1 MNREKALQKVKPHLT
16 EARYEH
22 TIRVLETAVELGER
36 FGEDQSKIELAA
48 AFHDY
53 AKYWNKEEM
62 KKIILENDLPEDMLA
77 YQSEL
82 WHGPVGAVLVRKE
95 YGIEDQ
101 DILNAI
107 EWHTTGHAN
116 MSKLEK
122 IIFLAD
128 YIEPGRNFLGL
139 QEVREAAL
147 MDLDEAC
154 FLTSRN
160 TIAFL
165 VSRKMLVY
173 PETINA
179 YNAFQKNYQIR
190 RDIKNG

>member
-1 MNREKALQKVKPHLT
+1 MNREEALQEVQPHLT
-16 EARYEH
+16 NSRYEH
-22 TIRVLETAVELGER
+22 TIRVVETAVALGSR
-36 FGEDQSKIELAA
+36 FGENQQKIELAA

-62 KKIILENDLPEDMLA
+62 KKIIMDNDLPADMLD
-77 YQSEL
+77 YHDEL
-82 WHGPVGAVLVRKE
+82 WHGPVGAVLVREK
-95 YGIEDQ
+95 YGIDDQ
-101 DILNAI
+101 DIFNAI
-107 EWHTTGHAN
+107 VWHTTGHAQ

-139 QEVREAAL
+139 EEVREAAER
-147 MDLDEAC
+147 DLDEAC

-160 TIAFL
+160 TIAYL

-179 YNAFQKNYQIR
+179 YNAFQKNHHKGR
-190 RDIKNG
+190 EG